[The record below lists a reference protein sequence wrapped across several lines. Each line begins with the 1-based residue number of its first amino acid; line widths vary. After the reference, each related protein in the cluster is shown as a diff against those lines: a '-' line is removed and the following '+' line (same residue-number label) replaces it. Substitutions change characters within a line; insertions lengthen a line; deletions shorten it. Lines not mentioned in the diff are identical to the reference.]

1 MNSRMNSRMMNRTI
15 LLLVILALLP
25 ANASAQRRAAPTP
38 NAIPI
43 MADDGSPVSNHRI
56 AAELKGAAEKL
67 PGAVVAGNPK
77 GDVTLVEFY
86 DLNCPY
92 CRRASNDVDVLIA
105 ADKKLKLVLV
115 PFPVLGVQSILA
127 GRVELSVAKI
137 ATPEQFYA
145 FHRKI
150 YEGRGVIDGQ
160 RALSVARDLKLDEQ
174 KILSIA
180 DDDSITET
188 MKTHVRLGNQL
199 GLQATPAYVI
209 GDIAIIGH
217 PGRNSLKYMVESMRS
232 CGKAMC

>member
-1 MNSRMNSRMMNRTI
+1 MNIRMQNRTLV
-15 LLLVILALLP
+15 LLAFLALFP
-25 ANASAQRRAAPTP
+25 ALAAAQQRAAP
-38 NAIPI
+38 AVQI
-43 MADDGSPVSNHRI
+43 MADDGRPIANHRI

-92 CRRASNDVDVLIA
+92 CRSASADLDAMLA

-127 GRVELSVAKI
+127 GRVELAVAKI
-137 ATPEQFYA
+137 ASAEQFYS

-150 YEGRGVIDGQ
+150 YENRGVIDGQ
-160 RALSVARDLKLDEQ
+160 RALAVVRDLKLDEQ
-174 KILSIA
+174 KILGLA
-180 DDDSITET
+180 DDDTVTET

-199 GLQATPAYVI
+199 GLMATPAYVI
-209 GDIAIIGH
+209 GDIAILGH
-217 PGRNSLKYMVESMRS
+217 PGRNSLQYMIQSMRR
-232 CGKAMC
+232 CGKPSC

>member
-1 MNSRMNSRMMNRTI
+1 MNIHMQNRTLI
-15 LLLVILALLP
+15 LLALIALFP
-25 ANASAQRRAAPTP
+25 ASAFAQQRAAP
-38 NAIPI
+38 AIPV
-43 MADDGSPVSNHRI
+43 MGDDGRPVANHRI

-67 PGAVVAGNPK
+67 PGAVVAGNPR

-92 CRRASNDVDVLIA
+92 CRRASADVDAMIG
-105 ADKKLKLVLV
+105 ADKKLKLVLI

-127 GRVELSVAKI
+127 GRVELAVAKT
-137 ATPEQFYA
+137 ASPEQFYV

-174 KILSIA
+174 KILGLA

-188 MKTHVRLGNQL
+188 MKAHVRLGNQL
-199 GLQATPAYVI
+199 GLMATPAYVI
-209 GDIAIIGH
+209 GNIAIIGH
-217 PGRNSLKYMVESMRS
+217 PGRNSLQYMVESMRR
-232 CGKAMC
+232 CGKPSC

>member
-1 MNSRMNSRMMNRTI
+1 MNTRMMNRAI
-15 LLLVILALLP
+15 VLLAFLVLFPAAAL
-25 ANASAQRRAAPTP
+25 AQRTPAP
-38 NAIPI
+38 AIPI
-43 MADDGSPVSNHRI
+43 MGDDGRPVLNHRI
-56 AAELKGAAEKL
+56 APELKGAAEKL

-92 CRRASNDVDVLIA
+92 CRSASAELDAMIA
-105 ADKKLKLVLV
+105 ADKKLALVLV
-115 PFPVLGVQSILA
+115 PFPVLGIPSILA
-127 GRVELSVAKI
+127 GRVELAVAKT
-137 ATPEQFYA
+137 ATPAQFYA

-160 RALSVARDLKLDEQ
+160 RALSVVRALKLDEQ
-174 KILSIA
+174 KILGLA
-180 DDDSITET
+180 DDDTITET

-217 PGRNSLKYMVESMRS
+217 PGRNSLKYMIDSMRR
-232 CGKAMC
+232 CGKASC

>member
-1 MNSRMNSRMMNRTI
+1 MMNRT
-15 LLLVILALLP
+15 LFLLALLALVP
-25 ANASAQRRAAPTP
+25 ASALAQQGAKP
-38 NAIPI
+38 AIEI
-43 MADDGSPVSNHRI
+43 MADDGRPVSNHRI
-56 AAELKGAAEKL
+56 AAELKGSAEKL
-67 PGAVVAGNPK
+67 PGAVVAGNPR

-92 CRRASNDVDVLIA
+92 CRRASGDLDAMIE

-127 GRVELSVAKI
+127 GRVELAVAKT
-137 ATPEQFYA
+137 ASPEQFYS

-160 RALSVARDLKLDEQ
+160 RALSVVRDLKLDEQ
-174 KILSIA
+174 KILGLA
-180 DDDSITET
+180 DDDTITET

-209 GDIAIIGH
+209 GDIAVIGH
-217 PGRNSLKYMVESMRS
+217 PGRNSLQYMIQSMRR
-232 CGKAMC
+232 CGKASC

>member
-1 MNSRMNSRMMNRTI
+1 MTIRMMNRI
-15 LLLVILALLP
+15 ALVAALLVLGPVA
-25 ANASAQRRAAPTP
+25 AFAQRAPAQRTP
-38 NAIPI
+38 TAIPI

-92 CRRASNDVDVLIA
+92 CRRASNDVDALLA
-105 ADKKLKLVLV
+105 ADKKLKVVLV

-160 RALSVARDLKLDEQ
+160 RALSVARDLNLDEK
-174 KILSIA
+174 KILSLA

-217 PGRNSLKYMVESMRS
+217 PGKNSLKYMAESMRR
-232 CGKAMC
+232 CGKPMC

>member
-1 MNSRMNSRMMNRTI
+1 MTIRMMNRI
-15 LLLVILALLP
+15 ALVVALLVLGPVA
-25 ANASAQRRAAPTP
+25 AFAQRAPAQRTP
-38 NAIPI
+38 TAIPI

-127 GRVELSVAKI
+127 GRVELSVAKT
-137 ATPEQFYA
+137 ASPEQFYA

-160 RALSVARDLKLDEQ
+160 RALSVARDLNLDEK
-174 KILSIA
+174 KILSLA

-217 PGRNSLKYMVESMRS
+217 PGKNSLKYMVESMRS
-232 CGKAMC
+232 CGKPMC

>member
-1 MNSRMNSRMMNRTI
+1 MNIRMMNRTLF
-15 LLLVILALLP
+15 LLAFLVLFP
-25 ANASAQRRAAPTP
+25 MPASAQQRAAP
-38 NAIPI
+38 AIPI
-43 MADDGSPVSNHRI
+43 MGDDGRPVANHRI

-67 PGAVVAGNPK
+67 PGAVVAGDPR

-92 CRRASNDVDVLIA
+92 CRRASADLDVMIA

-115 PFPVLGVQSILA
+115 PFPVLGVQSITA
-127 GRVELSVAKI
+127 GRVELAVART
-137 ATPEQFYA
+137 ASPEQFYA

-160 RALSVARDLKLDEQ
+160 RALSVVRDLKLDEQ
-174 KILSIA
+174 KILGLA

-199 GLQATPAYVI
+199 GLMATPAYVI

-217 PGRNSLKYMVESMRS
+217 PGRHSLQYMIQSMRR
-232 CGKAMC
+232 CGKASC

>member
-1 MNSRMNSRMMNRTI
+1 MTIRMMNRI
-15 LLLVILALLP
+15 AFSLALLMLIP
-25 ANASAQRRAAPTP
+25 AAASAQRASAQRTPT
-38 NAIPI
+38 AIPI

-92 CRRASNDVDVLIA
+92 CRRASNDVDAMLA

-127 GRVELSVAKI
+127 GRVELSVAKT
-137 ATPEQFYA
+137 ASPEQFYA

-160 RALSVARDLKLDEQ
+160 RALSVARDLNLDEQ
-174 KILSIA
+174 KILSLA

-217 PGRNSLKYMVESMRS
+217 PGQNSLKYMVESMRK